1 MDEVLVQRERQME
14 RATLSSI
21 AIAWPLAVVS
31 NFRRSG

>member
-1 MDEVLVQRERQME
+1 MDEVLAQRARQRE

-31 NFRRSG
+31 NFCRSG